1 MAEQEISNE
10 DYDEVQRI
18 ADDHN
23 ISMHQAQGILAT
35 RREFTRRRPEILARN
50 RAARGE

>member
-1 MAEQEISNE
+1 MSEQEIPNN
-10 DYDEVQRI
+10 DYDEVQHI

-23 ISMHQAQGILAT
+23 ISMSEARRILAT
-35 RREFTRRRPEILARN
+35 RREFARRRPEILARN

>member
-1 MAEQEISNE
+1 MEIPAE

-23 ISMHQAQGILAT
+23 ISTSEARRILTT
-35 RREFTRRRPEILARN
+35 RREFARRRPEILARN
-50 RAARGE
+50 KAARGE